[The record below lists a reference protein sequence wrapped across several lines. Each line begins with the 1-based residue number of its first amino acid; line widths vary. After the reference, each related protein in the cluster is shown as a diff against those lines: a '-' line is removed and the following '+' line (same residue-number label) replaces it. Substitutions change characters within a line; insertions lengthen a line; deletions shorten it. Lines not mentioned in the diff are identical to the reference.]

1 VNTRWRSL
9 ALLALIL
16 ILATAVPGCS
26 FADGA
31 GKDEAAAAS
40 DERGGEGK
48 DADKDD
54 KDKEEEGPQA
64 VPVEVAELGRGP
76 IESVLKS
83 TATLE
88 AESAVEVF
96 SEAARRVREL
106 RVEEGDHVRKGDVLV
121 RLQDDEQRNALAKV
135 QNELAKA
142 EREYRRQERLYAEN
156 LISEEQFNNATFE
169 LEQLRIALADAE
181 RELSYTEVRAPIAGT
196 VTSRLVN
203 VGDHVN
209 LGQHLFDI
217 VDFDSLVAR
226 IYVPEKHL
234 PELRPGQRAR
244 VSARATGGREYAGV
258 VDRIAPVVDARS
270 GTVKVTIDVGG
281 EPGLMPGMYVDVD
294 LITATRDDAILV
306 PKRAVV
312 YDNDQMF
319 VFRLGD
325 ERRVERVLLEP
336 LLSDKEHVEPAGN
349 LAEGDRIVV
358 AGQAGLKDGALV
370 KLPGEE
376 QKSEATDGA
385 AADTVER
392 AAL

>member
-1 VNTRWRSL
+1 MNTHGCRL
-9 ALLALIL
+9 ILMLLVL
-16 ILATAVPGCS
+16 ILALAAPACS
-26 FADGA
+26 SADGA
-31 GKDEAAAAS
+31 GEAEATAAS
-40 DERGGEGK
+40 DEPASEEGG
-48 DADKDD
+48 ADDQDGEEDD
-54 KDKEEEGPQA
+54 GPQA

-83 TATLE
+83 TSTLE
-88 AESAVEVF
+88 AERAVEVYA
-96 SEAARRVREL
+96 EAARRVRAL
-106 RVEEGDHVRKGDVLV
+106 RVEEGDRVNKGDVLL
-121 RLQDDEQRNALAKV
+121 RLQDDEQRSALAKV
-135 QNELAKA
+135 ENELGKA
-142 EREYRRQERLYAEN
+142 EREHRRQERLYAEN

-181 RELSYTEVRAPIAGT
+181 RELGYTEVKAPISGT
-196 VTSRLVN
+196 VTRRLVN

-209 LGQHLFDI
+209 IGQHLFDM

-234 PELRPGQRAR
+234 PELRPGQQAR
-244 VSARATGGREYAGV
+244 VSARATGGREYVGV
-258 VDRIAPVVDARS
+258 VDRIAPVVDART

-281 EPGLMPGMYVDVD
+281 KPGLLPGMYVDVD
-294 LITATRDDAILV
+294 LITATRDDALLV

-336 LLSDKEHVEPAGN
+336 KLSDKDHVEPLGN
-349 LAEGDRIVV
+349 LAEGDQIVV

-370 KLPGEE
+370 KLPGDNE
-376 QKSEATDGA
+376 KVEAPEA
-385 AADTVER
+385 VPAETVER